1 LYVTHGG
8 LVHGVVADTHDDWQ
22 PRTAS
27 GLPAKLR
34 IGDDTPFRLRM
45 HVLVVVVVPVPQV
58 TEHCDGCPRWQ
69 EYAAQGCMVQAAVVD
84 VHEPEVETTRRPP
97 APLQPWAA
105 AGMLCQLGTGVEMP
119 FSNFMHVLIVV
130 VVPVPQVTEQAEGCP
145 RWQEYAAQGCMV
157 HEALVD
163 WQPLQATAAC
173 GMLCQLGTGMI
184 WPFSDL
190 THWLVVVVMPLPH
203 VTEHC
208 EGCPRWQE

>member
-1 LYVTHGG
+1 MHVRVVVVVPEPQVTVHCDVPPCWQLYVTHGG

-45 HVLVVVVVPVPQV
+45 HVLV
-58 TEHCDGCPRWQ
+58 
-69 EYAAQGCMVQAAVVD
+69 
-84 VHEPEVETTRRPP
+84 
-97 APLQPWAA
+97 
-105 AGMLCQLGTGVEMP
+105 
-119 FSNFMHVLIVV
+119 VV